1 MTTAGAVCAAEEV
14 RLMRKLMLAAILA
27 ATMAIT
33 LATTA
38 AAGVVPCC

>member
-1 MTTAGAVCAAEEV
+1 
-14 RLMRKLMLAAILA
+14 MRKLMIAAILA
-27 ATMAIT
+27 ATMVIT

>member
-1 MTTAGAVCAAEEV
+1 
-14 RLMRKLMLAAILA
+14 MRKLMLAAILA

-38 AAGVVPCC
+38 SAGPVPCR

>member
-1 MTTAGAVCAAEEV
+1 
-14 RLMRKLMLAAILA
+14 MRKLMLAAILA

-38 AAGVVPCC
+38 SAGLVPCC